1 MMDLRCQQ
9 PLLMESPH
17 NTHKQKALLEFFLIA
32 NTKAVSNKVL
42 RMQVFGQYSVCQLT
56 IFMVSSKGR
65 NNCSVFLLDRLDAI
79 RTLLVL
85 IEVAVHASKYF

>member
-56 IFMVSSKGR
+56 TYLYGLK
-65 NNCSVFLLDRLDAI
+65 
-79 RTLLVL
+79 
-85 IEVAVHASKYF
+85 

>member
-32 NTKAVSNKVL
+32 NTKAVSNKGL
-42 RMQVFGQYSVCQLT
+42 RMQVFGQYSVCQWSQVKVET
-56 IFMVSSKGR
+56 IAV
-65 NNCSVFLLDRLDAI
+65 CSYWID
-79 RTLLVL
+79 
-85 IEVAVHASKYF
+85 